1 MATQKVIDKYANLA
15 AVHPVEAVAGTA
27 KWEKYAFPFS
37 IMDKMGLL
45 ITRIEYLFL
54 SLTNL
59 NSSGDSLEV
68 ALSVDSKITDF
79 QDYTNPALVD
89 SAYISRMD
97 LGAAASG
104 VFIVSPIIK
113 DFSDLPGGGLL
124 VAPNP
129 LYGGVKSSGAAGV
142 MCAWVRLFYTYME
155 LGAEDYWQLVESRR
169 VITS

>member
-1 MATQKVIDKYANLA
+1 MATKKADTFANVA
-15 AVHPVEAVAGTA
+15 AVYVLESAATTQTS
-27 KWEKYAFPFS
+27 KKFDFPFS

-54 SLTNL
+54 SLSNL
-59 NSSGDSLEV
+59 NSSGDTLEV
-68 ALSVDSKITDF
+68 ALSVDSRITDF

-89 SAYISRMD
+89 SAYISRLD

-104 VFIVSPIIK
+104 VLVVSPIIK

-129 LYGGVKSSGAAGV
+129 LYGGVKSSGAAGL
-142 MCAWVRLFYTYME
+142 MGAWVRLFYTYME
-155 LGAEDYWQLVESRR
+155 LAAEDYWQLVESRR

>member
-1 MATQKVIDKYANLA
+1 MPEKKAIDKYANLA

-27 KWEKYAFPFS
+27 KFEKFAFPFS

-59 NSSGDSLEV
+59 NSGGDSLECCL
-68 ALSVDSKITDF
+68 AVDNRITDL
-79 QDYTNPALVD
+79 QDFANPSLVD
-89 SAYISRMD
+89 AAYLARYD

-104 VFIVSPIIK
+104 VLVQSPIVR
-113 DFSDLPGGGLL
+113 DFSDLPGGGIL

-129 LYGGVKSSGAAGV
+129 LYGGVKSNGAAGT
-142 MCAWVRLFYTYME
+142 MGCWVRLFYTYME
-155 LGAEDYWQLVESRR
+155 LSADEYWQLVESRR